1 MHGVAPHMCGQVG
14 HPLLDRGAGGR
25 SPGYLAKDSHQA
37 MTITPAKNP
46 GTDSAPGRRA
56 RDRAK
61 VPHGSERLSASA
73 PIAARDNATCTAV
86 FPM

>member
-1 MHGVAPHMCGQVG
+1 
-14 HPLLDRGAGGR
+14 LLDRGAGGR
-25 SPGYLAKDSHQA
+25 SPGYLANDSHQA
-37 MTITPAKNP
+37 MTLTPAKYP

-73 PIAARDNATCTAV
+73 RIAARGNATGTAV
-86 FPM
+86 FPT